1 MLRHQELHFRPFRTE
16 VFVRSPRISSL
27 RSHSMSEVTLTAE
40 TGRLTG
46 TPASRRARLENS
58 IPGVVYGAGK
68 PSVPISVL
76 RSDLRRAMTTDA
88 GSNALVFLAVDGE
101 AADQVLVREIQ
112 RHPVR
117 RDVTHIDFMRIDPTK
132 PVELEVPIILVGE
145 AKQVTVNGGMTEQR
159 LNKLKVRVRP
169 DAIPNSIEVDI
180 SAMQLDRSLL
190 VKDLVLPDLFIQ
202 ETRPKGQLPR
212 ARSRTCRTWCVFC

>member
-1 MLRHQELHFRPFRTE
+1 
-16 VFVRSPRISSL
+16 
-27 RSHSMSEVTLTAE
+27 MSEVTLTAE
-40 TGRLTG
+40 TGRTTG

-58 IPGVVYGAGK
+58 VPGVVYGAGK
-68 PSVPISVL
+68 PSLPISIK

-88 GSNALVFLAVDGE
+88 GSNALVTLEVDGE
-101 AADQVLVREIQ
+101 SDKVLVREIQ

-132 PVELEVPIILVGE
+132 PVELEVPIVLVGE

-180 SAMQLDRSLL
+180 SVMRLDKSLL
-190 VKDLVLPDLFIQ
+190 VKDLELPDGSVSLSKPQ
-202 ETRPKGQLPR
+202 QAVVTAELTRAAVVSKR
-212 ARSRTCRTWCVFC
+212 AGDEDDEAAE

>member
-1 MLRHQELHFRPFRTE
+1 
-16 VFVRSPRISSL
+16 
-27 RSHSMSEVTLTAE
+27 MSEVTLTAE
-40 TGRLTG
+40 SGRTTG
-46 TPASRRARLENS
+46 TPASRRARLVNS
-58 IPGVVYGAGK
+58 VPGVVYGAGQ
-68 PSVPISVL
+68 PAISISIQ

-88 GSNALVFLAVDGE
+88 GSNALVSLTVDGNST
-101 AADQVLVREIQ
+101 DQVLVREIQ

-169 DAIPNSIEVDI
+169 DAI
-180 SAMQLDRSLL
+180 
-190 VKDLVLPDLFIQ
+190 
-202 ETRPKGQLPR
+202 
-212 ARSRTCRTWCVFC
+212 